1 MSDNLQTLAVD
12 PEAYH
17 GGIDPR
23 ELARYGININDAI
36 DFSSNILPHGP
47 SPKVIAAIASAAI
60 DRYPDRESDEL
71 RSAISE
77 HYGVERD
84 RLLIGNGCSEVIH
97 LIAATLLEPG
107 DRVVVMGP
115 TFSEYGRASRLA
127 LAKVD
132 SRPSLREGSV
142 LPNFRGAK
150 GDDESSVLQY
160 FRGAKGDDEDPL
172 DAKMVWVCNP
182 NNPTAQVIPRDRLIS
197 WLEQHRETWFVVDES
212 YIEFSETAESMLPM
226 SHMHPNLIVLRSM
239 TKSFAIPGVRLGFA
253 VLAPEPCVRLRS
265 RRVPWNVSSLAQAAG
280 VAALSDPA
288 YYESAMRDVRESKRK
303 LVNDLVAAG
312 YEVLPGD
319 ANFFLLRTDDA
330 RSLREKLLRQGMVVR
345 DCASFGLSDCVRI
358 AARDQA
364 SNDRLVDALLD
375 RTPAISSSTSG
386 SQIKSSTRTT
396 FDESF
401 RHQLNDLFRK
411 RRDVRRFR
419 TDPIEEGAIE
429 RWVEAACLAPSV
441 GLSQPWRFV
450 SVKSQDARASVVK
463 EFELQNEIAA
473 EGYADAAIANKY
485 RELKLAGLK
494 EAPEQLAVFVEPYP
508 ELGRGLGRATMPES
522 VAYSVVAAIQN
533 FWLAARAEGV
543 GVGWVS
549 ILRPEQIAK
558 LLDIPSSWQLVAYLC
573 IGLPQVED
581 DEVPEL
587 EQVGWERRVAT
598 TNVWMER

>member
-1 MSDNLQTLAVD
+1 MSHDLRTLAVD

-17 GGIDPR
+17 GGIDFR
-23 ELARYGININDAI
+23 ELARYGIDINDAI

-71 RSAISE
+71 RLAISE
-77 HYGVERD
+77 HYGVDRD
-84 RLLIGNGCSEVIH
+84 RLLIGNGCSELIH
-97 LIAATLLEPG
+97 LIAGTLLEPG
-107 DRVVVMGP
+107 DRAVVLGP
-115 TFSEYGRASRLA
+115 TFSEYARASRLA
-127 LAKVD
+127 LASVD
-132 SRPSLREGSV
+132 SRLSLR
-142 LPNFRGAK
+142 
-150 GDDESSVLQY
+150 ESSVLPY
-160 FRGAKGDDEDPL
+160 FRGAKRDDEEPL

-182 NNPTAQVIPRDRLIS
+182 NNPTALVTPRGQLIS
-197 WLEQHRETWFVVDES
+197 WLEQHRDTWFVVDES
-212 YIEFSETAESMLPM
+212 YVEFSETAESMISNSM
-226 SHMHPNLIVLRSM
+226 SHSHPNLIVLRSM

-253 VLAPEPCVRLRS
+253 VLSPEACERLRS

-288 YYESAMRDVRESKRK
+288 YYQAALCDVCESKRK
-303 LVNDLVAAG
+303 LVNDLVTAG
-312 YEVLPGD
+312 YEVIPGD

-345 DCASFGLSDCVRI
+345 DCASFGLNDCVRI
-358 AARDQA
+358 ASRDQA

-375 RTPAISSSTSG
+375 RAPAITSG
-386 SQIKSSTRTT
+386 ASGPKIKSSSSST

-450 SVKSQDARASVVK
+450 SVKSPHARASVAK
-463 EFELQNEIAA
+463 EFKLQNEIAA
-473 EGYADAAIANKY
+473 ESYADAEVAKKY

-494 EAPEQLAVFVEPYP
+494 QAPEHVAVFVEPHP

-533 FWLAARAEGV
+533 LWLAARAEGV

-549 ILRPEQIAK
+549 ILRPEQITK
-558 LLDIPSSWQLVAYLC
+558 LLDVPSSWQLVAYLC
-573 IGLPQVED
+573 IGWPQVED

-587 EQVGWERRVAT
+587 EQVGWEKRVPTEAVWIRR
-598 TNVWMER
+598 

>member
-1 MSDNLQTLAVD
+1 MSDNLQTLAVA

-23 ELARYGININDAI
+23 ELARYGIDINDAI

-107 DRVVVMGP
+107 DRAVVLGP
-115 TFSEYGRASRLA
+115 TFSEYARASRLA
-127 LAKVD
+127 LAKV
-132 SRPSLREGSV
+132 
-142 LPNFRGAK
+142 
-150 GDDESSVLQY
+150 
-160 FRGAKGDDEDPL
+160 EDKEPL

-182 NNPTAQVIPRDRLIS
+182 NNPTAQVIPRDQFIS

-212 YIEFSETAESMLPM
+212 YIEFSETAESLLPW
-226 SHMHPNLIVLRSM
+226 SHLHPNLIVLRSM

-253 VLAPEPCVRLRS
+253 VLSPEACERLRS

-288 YYESAMRDVRESKRK
+288 YYESALRDVRESKRK
-303 LVNDLVAAG
+303 LVNDLVLADF
-312 YEVLPGD
+312 EVLPGD

-345 DCASFGLSDCVRI
+345 DCASFGLNDCVRI

-375 RTPAISSSTSG
+375 RVPAISSSASG
-386 SQIKSSTRTT
+386 SQIKPSSPTT
-396 FDESF
+396 FDDSF

-463 EFELQNEIAA
+463 EFERQNEIAA
-473 EGYADAAIANKY
+473 EGYTDAATANKY
-485 RELKLAGLK
+485 RELKLAGLQ
-494 EAPEQLAVFVEPYP
+494 EAPEHLAVFVEPHP

-533 FWLAARAEGV
+533 LWLAARAEGV

-549 ILRPEQIAK
+549 ILRPEQIVK
-558 LLDIPSSWQLVAYLC
+558 LLDVPSSWQLVAYLC
-573 IGLPQVED
+573 IGWPQVED

-587 EQVGWERRVAT
+587 EQVGWERRVAKT
-598 TNVWMER
+598 SVWMER

>member
-1 MSDNLQTLAVD
+1 MSHDPQTLAVD

-23 ELARYGININDAI
+23 ELASFGIDIKDAI

-97 LIAATLLEPG
+97 MIAATLLEPG
-107 DRVVVMGP
+107 DRAVVLGP
-115 TFSEYGRASRLA
+115 TFSEYARASRLA
-127 LAKVD
+127 LARVD
-132 SRPSLREGSV
+132 SRLSLR
-142 LPNFRGAK
+142 
-150 GDDESSVLQY
+150 ESSVLQY

-226 SHMHPNLIVLRSM
+226 SHVHPNLIVLRSM

-253 VLAPEPCVRLRS
+253 VLAPEPCERLRS

-288 YYESAMRDVRESKRK
+288 YYESAWRDVHESKRK
-303 LVNDLVAAG
+303 LVNDLVTAG

-330 RSLREKLLRQGMVVR
+330 RSLRERLLRQGMVVR
-345 DCASFGLSDCVRI
+345 DCASFGLNDCVRI
-358 AARDQA
+358 AVRDQA

-375 RTPAISSSTSG
+375 RVPAISSNASRDQFESP
-386 SQIKSSTRTT
+386 SPTT
-396 FDESF
+396 FNDTF

-419 TDPIEEGAIE
+419 TDPVDAGAIE

-441 GLSQPWRFV
+441 GLSQPWRFI
-450 SVKSQDARASVVK
+450 SVKSQDARALVVQ

-558 LLDIPSSWQLVAYLC
+558 LLDVPRSWQLVAYLC
-573 IGLPQVED
+573 IGWPQVED

-598 TNVWMER
+598 TNIWMER

>member
-1 MSDNLQTLAVD
+1 MSHDPQTLAVD

-23 ELARYGININDAI
+23 ELASFGIDIKDAI

-97 LIAATLLEPG
+97 MIAATLLEPG
-107 DRVVVMGP
+107 DRAVVLGP
-115 TFSEYGRASRLA
+115 TFSEYARASRLA
-127 LAKVD
+127 LARVD
-132 SRPSLREGSV
+132 SRLSLR
-142 LPNFRGAK
+142 
-150 GDDESSVLQY
+150 ESSVLQY

-226 SHMHPNLIVLRSM
+226 SHVHPNLIVLRSM

-253 VLAPEPCVRLRS
+253 VLAPEPCERLRS

-288 YYESAMRDVRESKRK
+288 YYESAWRDVHESKRK
-303 LVNDLVAAG
+303 LVNDLVTAG

-330 RSLREKLLRQGMVVR
+330 RSLRERLLRQGMVVR
-345 DCASFGLSDCVRI
+345 DCASFGLNDCVRI
-358 AARDQA
+358 AVRDQA

-375 RTPAISSSTSG
+375 RGPAIASNASRDQFESPSP
-386 SQIKSSTRTT
+386 TT
-396 FDESF
+396 FNDTF

-419 TDPIEEGAIE
+419 TDPVDAGAIE

-441 GLSQPWRFV
+441 GLSQPWRFI
-450 SVKSQDARASVVK
+450 SVKSQDARALVVQ

-558 LLDIPSSWQLVAYLC
+558 LLDVPRSWQLVAYLC
-573 IGLPQVED
+573 IGWPQVED

-598 TNVWMER
+598 TNIWMER

>member
-1 MSDNLQTLAVD
+1 MNNDLQTLAVD

-23 ELARYGININDAI
+23 ELARYGIDINDAI

-77 HYGVERD
+77 HYGVDRD

-97 LIAATLLEPG
+97 LIAGTLLEPG
-107 DRVVVMGP
+107 DRAVVLGP
-115 TFSEYGRASRLA
+115 TFSEYARASRLA
-127 LAKVD
+127 LAKVE
-132 SRPSLREGSV
+132 SRPSLREGCF
-142 LPNFRGAK
+142 LPYLRGAK
-150 GDDESSVLQY
+150 GDYE
-160 FRGAKGDDEDPL
+160 EPL

-182 NNPTAQVIPRDRLIS
+182 NNPTAQVIPRDQLIS

-212 YIEFSETAESMLPM
+212 YIEFSESAESLLPW
-226 SHMHPNLIVLRSM
+226 SHLHPNLIVLRSM

-253 VLAPEPCVRLRS
+253 VLSPEACERLRG

-288 YYESAMRDVRESKRK
+288 YYEAALRDVRESKRK
-303 LVNDLVAAG
+303 LVNDLVTAG
-312 YEVLPGD
+312 YEVIPGD

-345 DCASFGLSDCVRI
+345 DCESFGLNDCVRI

-375 RTPAISSSTSG
+375 RAPAISSSASG
-386 SQIKSSTRTT
+386 SQIKPSSPTT
-396 FDESF
+396 FDDSF

-419 TDPIEEGAIE
+419 TDPIEQGAIE

-450 SVKSQDARASVVK
+450 SVKSPNARASVVK
-463 EFELQNEIAA
+463 EFERQNEIAA
-473 EGYADAAIANKY
+473 EGYADAEVAKKY
-485 RELKLAGLK
+485 RELKLAGLR
-494 EAPEQLAVFVEPYP
+494 EAPEHLAVFVEPHP

-533 FWLAARAEGV
+533 LWLAARAEGV

-549 ILRPEQIAK
+549 ILRPEQIVK
-558 LLDIPSSWQLVAYLC
+558 LLNLPSSWQLVAYLC
-573 IGLPQVED
+573 IGWPQVEN

-587 EQVGWERRVAT
+587 EQVGWERRVAKA
-598 TNVWMER
+598 NVWMER

>member
-1 MSDNLQTLAVD
+1 MSHDIQALTIA

-23 ELARYGININDAI
+23 ELARYGIDVNDAI

-71 RSAISE
+71 RSVISE

-97 LIAATLLEPG
+97 LIAGTLLEPG
-107 DRVVVMGP
+107 DRAVVLGP
-115 TFSEYGRASRLA
+115 TFSEYARASRLA
-127 LAKVD
+127 LARVD
-132 SRPSLREGSV
+132 GAWHRLPACDVPEPKIQAGSLCHV
-142 LPNFRGAK
+142 
-150 GDDESSVLQY
+150 
-160 FRGAKGDDEDPL
+160 DPL

-226 SHMHPNLIVLRSM
+226 SHWHPNLIVLRSM

-253 VLAPEPCVRLRS
+253 VLSPEPCNWLRS

-288 YYESAMRDVRESKRK
+288 YYESALRDVRESKRK

-312 YEVLPGD
+312 DEVLPGD

-345 DCASFGLSDCVRI
+345 DCASFGLNDCVRI

-364 SNDRLVDALLD
+364 TNDRLVDALLD
-375 RTPAISSSTSG
+375 RDPAISSSTSG
-386 SQIKSSTRTT
+386 SQIKPPSSST
-396 FDESF
+396 FDDSF

-419 TDPIEEGAIE
+419 TDPIEKGAME

-450 SVKSQDARASVVK
+450 SVKSQNARLSVVK
-463 EFELQNEIAA
+463 EFERQNEIAA
-473 EGYADAAIANKY
+473 EGYADAAVASKY

-494 EAPEQLAVFVEPYP
+494 EAPEQLAVFVEPHP

-533 FWLAARAEGV
+533 LWLAARAEGV

-558 LLDIPSSWQLVAYLC
+558 LLDVPDSWQLIAYLC
-573 IGLPQVED
+573 IGWPQVED
-581 DEVPEL
+581 HEVPEL
-587 EQVGWERRVAT
+587 EQVAWERRVAKASLWT
-598 TNVWMER
+598 ER

>member
-1 MSDNLQTLAVD
+1 MSHDPQTLAVD

-23 ELARYGININDAI
+23 ELASFGIDIKDAI

-97 LIAATLLEPG
+97 MIAATLLEPG
-107 DRVVVMGP
+107 DRAVVLGP
-115 TFSEYGRASRLA
+115 TFSEYARASRLA
-127 LAKVD
+127 LARVD
-132 SRPSLREGSV
+132 SRLSLR
-142 LPNFRGAK
+142 
-150 GDDESSVLQY
+150 ESSVLQY

-226 SHMHPNLIVLRSM
+226 SHVHPNLIVLRSM

-253 VLAPEPCVRLRS
+253 VLAPEPCERLRS

-288 YYESAMRDVRESKRK
+288 YYESAWRDVHESKRK
-303 LVNDLVAAG
+303 LVNDLVTAG

-330 RSLREKLLRQGMVVR
+330 RSLRERLLRQGMVVR
-345 DCASFGLSDCVRI
+345 DCASFGLNDCVRI
-358 AARDQA
+358 AVRDQA

-375 RTPAISSSTSG
+375 RGPAIASNASRDQFESPSP
-386 SQIKSSTRTT
+386 TT
-396 FDESF
+396 FNDTF

-419 TDPIEEGAIE
+419 TDPVDAGAIE

-441 GLSQPWRFV
+441 GLSQPWRFI
-450 SVKSQDARASVVK
+450 SVKSQDARALVVQ

-558 LLDIPSSWQLVAYLC
+558 LLDVPRSWQLVAYLC

-598 TNVWMER
+598 TNIWMER

>member
-1 MSDNLQTLAVD
+1 MSHDLQTLAVD

-23 ELARYGININDAI
+23 ELARYGIDIHDAI

-47 SPKVIAAIASAAI
+47 SPKVFAAIASAAI

-71 RSAISE
+71 RSAISR
-77 HYGVERD
+77 HYGVDRD

-97 LIAATLLEPG
+97 LIAGTLLDPG
-107 DRVVVMGP
+107 DRVLVLGP
-115 TFSEYGRASRLA
+115 TFSEYARASRLA
-127 LAKVD
+127 LARVD
-132 SRPSLREGSV
+132 SRLSLRE
-142 LPNFRGAK
+142 
-150 GDDESSVLQY
+150 SSVFPY
-160 FRGAKGDDEDPL
+160 FRGAKGDDVEPL

-182 NNPTAQVIPRDRLIS
+182 NNPTAQVTPRDQLIS
-197 WLEQHRETWFVVDES
+197 WLDQHPKTWFVVDES
-212 YIEFSETAESMLPM
+212 YIEFSETAESMLPL
-226 SHMHPNLIVLRSM
+226 SHSHPNLIVLRSM

-253 VLAPEPCVRLRS
+253 VLSQEPCERLRG

-288 YYESAMRDVRESKRK
+288 YYESALRDVRESKRK
-303 LVNDLVAAG
+303 LVSDLVTAG
-312 YEVLPGD
+312 YEVIPGD

-330 RSLREKLLRQGMVVR
+330 RSLREKLMRRGMVVR
-345 DCASFGLSDCVRI
+345 DCASFGLNDCVRI
-358 AARDQA
+358 ASRDQE
-364 SNDRLVDALLD
+364 SNDRLVDALLG
-375 RTPAISSSTSG
+375 RVPANPASATSPAMF
-386 SQIKSSTRTT
+386 S
-396 FDESF
+396 DSF
-401 RHQLNDLFRK
+401 RYQLNDLFRK

-419 TDPIEEGAIE
+419 TDPIDDGAIE

-450 SVKSQDARASVVK
+450 SVKSEGSRAAVAE

-473 EGYADAAIANKY
+473 DGYDDAAVASKY

-494 EAPEQLAVFVEPYP
+494 EAPQHLAVFVEPYP
-508 ELGRGLGRATMPES
+508 EQGGGLGRATMPES

-549 ILRPEQIAK
+549 ILRPEQIAR
-558 LLDIPSSWQLVAYLC
+558 LLDVPESWQLVAYLC
-573 IGLPQVED
+573 IGWPEVED

-587 EQVGWERRVAT
+587 EQVGWEKRVAKST
-598 TNVWMER
+598 VWMER

>member
-1 MSDNLQTLAVD
+1 MSDNLQTLTVA

-23 ELARYGININDAI
+23 ELARHGIDINDAI

-77 HYGVERD
+77 HYGVDRD
-84 RLLIGNGCSEVIH
+84 RLLIGNGCSELIH
-97 LIAATLLEPG
+97 LIAGTLLEPG
-107 DRVVVMGP
+107 DRTVVLGP
-115 TFSEYGRASRLA
+115 TFSEYARASQLA
-127 LAKVD
+127 LAKVED
-132 SRPSLREGSV
+132 
-142 LPNFRGAK
+142 
-150 GDDESSVLQY
+150 Q
-160 FRGAKGDDEDPL
+160 DPL

-182 NNPTAQVIPRDRLIS
+182 NNPTAQVIPRDLLIS
-197 WLEQHRETWFVVDES
+197 WLEQHREIWFVVDES
-212 YIEFSETAESMLPM
+212 YIEFSETAESMIPNSM
-226 SHMHPNLIVLRSM
+226 SHLHPNLIVLRSM

-253 VLAPEPCVRLRS
+253 VLSPEACERLRG

-288 YYESAMRDVRESKRK
+288 YYEAALRDVRESKRK
-303 LVNDLVAAG
+303 LVNDLEAAG
-312 YEVLPGD
+312 YEVIPGD

-345 DCASFGLSDCVRI
+345 DCESFGLNDCVRI
-358 AARDQA
+358 ASRDQA

-375 RTPAISSSTSG
+375 RAPAISLRASG
-386 SQIKSSTRTT
+386 SQIKSSTPTT
-396 FDESF
+396 FDDSF

-419 TDPIEEGAIE
+419 IDPIEEGAIE

-450 SVKSQDARASVVK
+450 SVKSPDARGAVVK
-463 EFELQNEIAA
+463 EFERQNEIAA
-473 EGYADAAIANKY
+473 ESYADAEVAKKY
-485 RELKLAGLK
+485 RELKLAGLR
-494 EAPEQLAVFVEPYP
+494 EAPEHLAVFVEPHP

-533 FWLAARAEGV
+533 LWLAARAEGV

-549 ILRPEQIAK
+549 ILRPEQIAR
-558 LLDIPSSWQLVAYLC
+558 LLDVPSSWQLVAYLC
-573 IGLPQVED
+573 IGWPQVED

-587 EQVGWERRVAT
+587 EQVGWEKRVPTGAVWLRR
-598 TNVWMER
+598 

>member
-1 MSDNLQTLAVD
+1 MGDNLQTLTAA

-23 ELARYGININDAI
+23 ELARYGIDINDAI

-60 DRYPDRESDEL
+60 DRYPDRESDDL

-77 HYGVERD
+77 HYGVDRD

-97 LIAATLLEPG
+97 LIAGTLLEPG
-107 DRVVVMGP
+107 DRVLVLGP
-115 TFSEYGRASRLA
+115 TFSEYARASRLA
-127 LAKVD
+127 LATVD
-132 SRPSLREGSV
+132 EEWHGLPAGEFGSGISQAGSLCHV
-142 LPNFRGAK
+142 N
-150 GDDESSVLQY
+150 
-160 FRGAKGDDEDPL
+160 PL

-182 NNPTAQVIPRDRLIS
+182 NNPTAQIIPRDRLIS

-226 SHMHPNLIVLRSM
+226 SHSHPNLIVLRSM

-253 VLAPEPCVRLRS
+253 VLSPEACERLRS

-280 VAALSDPA
+280 VAALSDPT
-288 YYESAMRDVRESKRK
+288 YYESALRDVRESKRK

-345 DCASFGLSDCVRI
+345 DCASFGLHDCVRI

-364 SNDRLVDALLD
+364 SNDLLVDALLD
-375 RTPAISSSTSG
+375 RVPAISSSAGGT
-386 SQIKSSTRTT
+386 QIKPSTPTT
-396 FDESF
+396 FDDSF

-419 TDPIEEGAIE
+419 TNPIEEGSVE

-450 SVKSQDARASVVK
+450 SVKSHDARASVVK

-485 RELKLAGLK
+485 RELKLAGLR
-494 EAPEQLAVFVEPYP
+494 EAPEHLAVFVEPDP

-522 VAYSVVAAIQN
+522 VVYSVVAAIQN
-533 FWLAARAEGV
+533 LWLAARAEGV

-549 ILRPEQIAK
+549 ILRPEQIAR
-558 LLDIPSSWQLVAYLC
+558 LLDVPRSWQLVAYLC
-573 IGLPQVED
+573 IGWPQVED